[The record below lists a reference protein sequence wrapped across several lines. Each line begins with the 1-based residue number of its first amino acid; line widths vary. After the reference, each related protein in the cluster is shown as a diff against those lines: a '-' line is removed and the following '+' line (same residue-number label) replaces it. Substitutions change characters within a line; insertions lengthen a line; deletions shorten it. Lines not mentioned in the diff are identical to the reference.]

1 METFSLKWRKG
12 KTMRW
17 IAPVLILS
25 IASSLL
31 ANGLHAQDA
40 QKPVPQEPVP
50 QVTSERPM
58 SFWMAQ
64 KIDLSKKILESLTKE
79 DFSALEAD
87 AKQLRTLGKI
97 EGFVRRQDT
106 TYSRYQQQF
115 DSALLDVA
123 NQARNHNVEGATLAF
138 NQLTTSCVICH
149 KRLRQPAAD
158 SHNAAASATAK

>member
-1 METFSLKWRKG
+1 
-12 KTMRW
+12 MRW

-25 IASSLL
+25 LASSLL
-31 ANGLHAQDA
+31 ANRLHAQDA
-40 QKPVPQEPVP
+40 EELVTQKAATRESVP
-50 QVTSERPM
+50 QVTGERPM

-64 KIDLSKKILESLTKE
+64 KIELSKKILESLTKE
-79 DFSALEAD
+79 DFGALEAD

-138 NQLTTSCVICH
+138 NQLTTSCVVCH
-149 KRLRQPAAD
+149 KRLRQPAMD
-158 SHNAAASATAK
+158 SHSAAASATAK

>member
-1 METFSLKWRKG
+1 MSKYF
-12 KTMRW
+12 
-17 IAPVLILS
+17 P
-25 IASSLL
+25 LL
-31 ANGLHAQDA
+31 VVSTVIFVFAAEA
-40 QKPVPQEPVP
+40 KSQEPVP
-50 QVTSERPM
+50 QVTAEKPM

-79 DFSALEAD
+79 DFAAIESD

-106 TYSRYQQQF
+106 TYTRYQQQF

-123 NQARNHNVEGATLAF
+123 TQARNKNVEGATLAF

-149 KRLRQPAAD
+149 KRLRHSPDRVEEVKIAPD
-158 SHNAAASATAK
+158 AK